1 MSKMGPR
8 WPLPASRPRHLP
20 SLQEVSVS
28 CPPASRERYPY
39 FGVPPA
45 REPRPA
51 ADEPALQGKRV
62 ILSTPEGFVYDMRA
76 VSRIYKDGDGRERH
90 RHPQRRAYYRWMFT
104 KVAPEATPYA
114 AHLVWVE

>member
-1 MSKMGPR
+1 MPTSKP
-8 WPLPASRPRHLP
+8 
-20 SLQEVSVS
+20 Q
-28 CPPASRERYPY
+28 RYPF

-76 VSRIYKDGDGRERH
+76 VSGVHEDGDGRDVIDIVSDE
-90 RHPQRRAYYRWMFT
+90 AYYRWMFT
-104 KVAPEATPYA
+104 RSAPKRTSYPVG
-114 AHLVWVE
+114 LVWVE